1 MKKLFFMLIFS
12 SFFSSSAFCNDE
24 CSNIQINPKVT
35 VLSSYNKL
43 TIDKTK
49 TKQEVTTL
57 AKENNHL
64 ENGVFANGLSN
75 TNIKFYIELKTSSI
89 KTDNSKYCIIPD
101 EVTVFLGFDSPII
114 YISKELQEGSCEYN
128 IVLNHEKT
136 HQQINK
142 KILDFYLPL
151 FKSASTTIIKNT
163 KAFYTENIS
172 DNEKILQD
180 YIAIYNQKLT
190 PLVDFIKNEIITE
203 QKKLDNPENYK
214 YESLICS

>member
-1 MKKLFFMLIFS
+1 MRIW
-12 SFFSSSAFCNDE
+12 
-24 CSNIQINPKVT
+24 
-35 VLSSYNKL
+35 Y
-43 TIDKTK
+43 
-49 TKQEVTTL
+49 
-57 AKENNHL
+57 
-64 ENGVFANGLSN
+64 
-75 TNIKFYIELKTSSI
+75 SI
-89 KTDNSKYCIIPD
+89 KSR
-101 EVTVFLGFDSPII
+101 
-114 YISKELQEGSCEYN
+114 
-128 IVLNHEKT
+128 KT

-180 YIAIYNQKLT
+180 YIAIYNKKLT

-214 YESLICS
+214 YESLICG